1 MGDLDIDWLQ
11 DELRA
16 ELGLR
21 PETRLDHVIL
31 SDGTTYE
38 LQPDGT
44 FRWVR

>member
-1 MGDLDIDWLQ
+1 MVTIEEAQ
-11 DELRA
+11 AELRS

-38 LQPDGT
+38 MQPDGT
-44 FRWVR
+44 LAKVAAR